1 MIEILEHFISQ
12 EARHPQKFR
21 KALYKELLSSEVYFL
36 TIGEPLAKGVK
47 TSPQTSGE
55 FLLWA
60 DQKGTDGF
68 WVPVFPSSESI
79 LTFIS
84 ARKIK
89 APKGK
94 EFLWMSQSSL
104 KAFAPLLKLHGFSG
118 LNLYLDEDGS
128 VAVPQAEVELLA
140 HGVLHNNAGAA

>member
-21 KALYKELLSSEVYFL
+21 KALYRELLSSDVYLL
-36 TIGEPLAKGVK
+36 TIGDPLFKGFN
-47 TSPQTSGE
+47 TLPQTSGE
-55 FLLWA
+55 FLVWA
-60 DQKGTDGF
+60 DQKGSEGF
-68 WVPVFPSSESI
+68 WVPVFPSSESVV
-79 LTFIS
+79 TFIS

-94 EFLWMSQSSL
+94 EFLWMSQNSSR
-104 KAFAPLLKLHGFSG
+104 AFAPLLRLNGFSG

-128 VAVPQAEVELLA
+128 VSVPQTEVELLA
-140 HGVLHNNAGAA
+140 HGVVPDARVA